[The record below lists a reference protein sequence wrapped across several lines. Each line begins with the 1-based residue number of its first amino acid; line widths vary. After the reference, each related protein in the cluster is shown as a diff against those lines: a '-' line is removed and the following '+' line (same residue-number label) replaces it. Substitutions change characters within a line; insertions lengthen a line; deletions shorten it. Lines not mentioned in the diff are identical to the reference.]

1 MVSRIKRYKLEAD
14 LRFRCETSH
23 GMSPKE
29 SSVAFASSL
38 PSSLFHADGT

>member
-1 MVSRIKRYKLEAD
+1 MVSRNKRYKLEAD

-23 GMSPKE
+23 GMSLKE

-38 PSSLFHADGT
+38 QSSPFHADGT